1 MEKLRKYYVLAVAA
15 LNFVICAIAFFIWT
29 RIIVISEGVHV
40 VIFTVVAIL
49 VLFILCYIYMTVAA
63 KRGIILDEKKN
74 SLGNKSTLLSI
85 VAVIIAVVIF
95 EQVLQASDRVKVL
108 YVPRIFSGSVY
119 NVDIERIKD
128 KVYILKRQYREE
140 YGRPAE

>member
-1 MEKLRKYYVLAVAA
+1 MEQLRKYYVLAVAA

-29 RIIVISEGVHV
+29 RIIVISEPIHLI
-40 VIFTVVAIL
+40 IFTVVAIL
-49 VLFILCYIYMTVAA
+49 VSFILCYIYMAVAA
-63 KRGIILDEKKN
+63 KRGIIPDEKKN

>member
-1 MEKLRKYYVLAVAA
+1 MEQLRKYYVLAVAA

-29 RIIVISEGVHV
+29 RIIVISEQIHLI
-40 VIFTVVAIL
+40 IFTVVAIL
-49 VLFILCYIYMTVAA
+49 VSFILCYIYMTVAA

-85 VAVIIAVVIF
+85 AAVIIAVVIF

>member
-1 MEKLRKYYVLAVAA
+1 MEQLRKYYVLAVAA

-29 RIIVISEGVHV
+29 RIVVISEQIHLI
-40 VIFTVVAIL
+40 IFTVVAIL
-49 VLFILCYIYMTVAA
+49 VSFILCYIYMTVAA
-63 KRGIILDEKKN
+63 KRGIIPDEKKN

>member
-49 VLFILCYIYMTVAA
+49 VSFILCYIYMTVAA